1 MIILCLALSACLFLV
16 VLNMFGW
23 KPAIVA
29 GILTLAALLLLYAL
43 ELTKPLTV
51 LTVAIVS
58 VVLLYVLLTNI
69 FKK

>member
-16 VLNMFGW
+16 VLNMFDL
-23 KPAIVA
+23 KPAIVT
-29 GILTLAALLLLYAL
+29 GTLTLAVLLLLSAL

>member
-1 MIILCLALSACLFLV
+1 MIILCLGLSACLFLV

-23 KPAIVA
+23 KPAIVT
-29 GILTLAALLLLYAL
+29 GIITLAVLLLLSAL

>member
-1 MIILCLALSACLFLV
+1 MIILCLGLSACLFLV
-16 VLNMFGW
+16 VLNMFDW
-23 KPAIVA
+23 KPAIVT
-29 GILTLAALLLLYAL
+29 GIITIAVLLLLSVL

-51 LTVAIVS
+51 LTVVIVS